1 MLPSLGFIQGSF
13 ELQICC
19 QVKRRGAPYTW
30 VCQKTPN
37 FGFWSWCALYLGASY
52 TWVIMVSTLS
62 QHKAALV
69 AGLSQ
74 HKGRSQVARDA
85 NTVDSLVTPEVS

>member
-1 MLPSLGFIQGSF
+1 M
-13 ELQICC
+13 
-19 QVKRRGAPYTW
+19 
-30 VCQKTPN
+30 
-37 FGFWSWCALYLGASY
+37 
-52 TWVIMVSTLS
+52 IMVSTLS